1 MYPETQ
7 TSWYTQ
13 ILEGKKRMSF
23 QKRLASNEF
32 AVLAE
37 IHTPK
42 GINISRI
49 VTDAKHLKGR
59 IDAVVIP
66 DMDNGIMRMSALA
79 GGALLQQQGLEA
91 IIHMYTRDRNRMAL
105 QGDALAAHVLGIQ
118 NIIVADSADMGESD
132 HNNAKVVNDL
142 DEVGLIKALMTL
154 QTGKDLSGFDLDG
167 SPDYVIGCSLGA
179 FANDE
184 ELEVAL
190 SVARQKIEAGARY
203 IITPPVFDVE
213 SWGPTLQKIK
223 ALDVPVIASVF
234 LIKSLA
240 IAQYIANSEPGSNI
254 QPELISRIRKSSNR
268 DQEGVTIAGETI
280 AALKES
286 CQGVLIQ
293 SLGWEHKLP
302 GILDVANL

>member
-1 MYPETQ
+1 MYPETL
-7 TSWYTQ
+7 TSWYTK
-13 ILEGKKRMSF
+13 ILEGTKLMSF

-49 VTDAKHLKGR
+49 ITDAKRLKGR

-91 IIHMYTRDRNRMAL
+91 IIHMYCRDRNRMAL

-132 HNNAKVVNDL
+132 HSDAKIVNDL
-142 DEVGLIKALMTL
+142 DEVKLIETLMTL
-154 QTGKDLSGFDLDG
+154 QNGKDLSGFDLDG
-167 SPDYVIGCSLGA
+167 SPDYVIGCSLPS
-179 FANDE
+179 FSNDA
-184 ELEVAL
+184 ELSAAL
-190 SVARQKIEAGARY
+190 AIAKEKIAAGARY
-203 IITPPVFDVE
+203 VITPPVFDVA
-213 SWGPTLQKIK
+213 SWGPTLEKIK
-223 ALDVPVIASVF
+223 TLDVPVIASVF

-240 IAQYIANSEPGSNI
+240 IAQYIANSDPGADI

-268 DQEGVTIAGETI
+268 DQEGVVIAGETI
-280 AALKES
+280 SALKES

-293 SLGWEHKLP
+293 TLGWESKLP
-302 GILDVANL
+302 GILDIAQL